1 MPSTFD
7 LEHLVDRTLGDQLRL
22 VAAQRPDQ
30 PAILYEDT
38 VYTYGQWDA
47 ESDRISQALAGLGIG
62 PGDRVGLWMDK
73 RPEIV
78 TGILGISRARA
89 IAVPINFRLQ
99 ADKQRIQV
107 QRTGLAAILTQR
119 SHLDEVR
126 GILDLLPRM
135 DRVLVVDGDGD
146 GDGEDGF
153 TPWSV
158 VQAAPA
164 QPLSHLGSPDDV
176 VYLNMTSGTTGNPK
190 AAVTTHRMVQWNARS
205 SIETLGF
212 TADDVFLC
220 MFSVFAHPHEL
231 FHRALALGGRLA
243 LVDSLNVRAV
253 AKDIEK
259 HRVTWVMAVPSFYEM
274 LSERAVGSG
283 ADLSNL
289 RRLEAGGA
297 HLPPEAYAR
306 ISELLEAPLT
316 PVWGAT
322 EVTGVGVAQR
332 TGEAIRPGAMG
343 YPARYYE
350 MRVVRDDGTE
360 AGPDE
365 VGEMWV
371 RGPAVVSTYFDD
383 PVETDL
389 HFVDGWYKT
398 DDLVKRNAAGEFSFC
413 GRRSEMLKV
422 GGIRVFPL
430 EIELVLRSYPAVAEV
445 VVVRHDEQLRGE
457 VPRAVVLARPGYELT
472 ARELRDHCRE
482 RLALYQ
488 VPRYIEIWDEIP
500 RTPAGKVDK
509 KAIVAT
515 PLMD

>member
-1 MPSTFD
+1 MSRTFD
-7 LEHLVDRTLGDQLRL
+7 LEHLVERTLDDQLRL
-22 VAAQRPDQ
+22 VARDRPDRV
-30 PAILYEDT
+30 AIVHEDAAL
-38 VYTYGQWDA
+38 TYAEWDA
-47 ESDRISQALAGLGIG
+47 EADRIARALAGIG
-62 PGDRVGLWMDK
+62 VNPGDRVGLWMDK
-73 RPEIV
+73 RPEVV
-78 TGILGISRARA
+78 TGFLGISRARA
-89 IAVPINFRLQ
+89 IAVPINFKLQ
-99 ADKQRIQV
+99 EDKRRIQV
-107 QRTGLAAILTQR
+107 SRTGLACLLTQR
-119 SHLDEVR
+119 SHLPDVEAV
-126 GILDLLPRM
+126 LDLLPGPE
-135 DRVLVVDGDGD
+135 RVLVVDQR
-146 GDGEDGF
+146 EPSIRGF
-153 TPWSV
+153 TPWTEV
-158 VQAAPA
+158 ERAPA
-164 QPLSHLGSPDDV
+164 LPLDRPGSPDDV

-231 FHRALALGGRLA
+231 FHRVLAVGGRLA

-253 AKDIEK
+253 AKGIE
-259 HRVTWVMAVPSFYEM
+259 RYGVTWVMAVPSFYEM
-274 LSERAVGSG
+274 LAERAGGSG
-283 ADLSNL
+283 ADLSSL

-306 ISELLEAPLT
+306 ISERLDAPLT

-332 TGEAIRPGAMG
+332 PGAAIRPGTMG

-350 MRVVRDDGTE
+350 MRVVRDDGSD
-360 AGPDE
+360 AGADE

-371 RGPAVVSTYFDD
+371 RGPGVVGGYFDD
-383 PVETDL
+383 PAESER
-389 HFVDGWYKT
+389 HFADGWYKT
-398 DDLVKRNAAGEFSFC
+398 DDLVKRSADGELSFC

-430 EIELVLRSYPAVAEV
+430 EIELVLRSHPGVAEV

-457 VPRAVVLARPGYELT
+457 VPRAVVLPRPGVVPT
-472 ARELRDHCRE
+472 VRELRDHCRE

-488 VPRYIEIWDEIP
+488 VPRHIEIWDEIP